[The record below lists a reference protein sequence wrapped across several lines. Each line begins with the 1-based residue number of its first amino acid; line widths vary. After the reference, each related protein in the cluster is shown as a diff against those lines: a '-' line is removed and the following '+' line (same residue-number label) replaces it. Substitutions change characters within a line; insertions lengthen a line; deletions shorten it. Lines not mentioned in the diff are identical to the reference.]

1 MSEQKNISTNGEPVT
16 TQAPVPSTDST
27 TQTPPPATNSSAIDN
42 LVPDYLSGGYHK
54 GNEKARYIDPA
65 LVDQAE
71 VIGKALAAN
80 GVRSTTLNKMVRT
93 LKAAKRLPYEAQEGA
108 LKKLIPQVIDLE
120 NKKKAPLLLREIVER
135 NRTEVQNAAD
145 FVACLDHFKDIATF
159 LAAAQK

>member
-1 MSEQKNISTNGEPVT
+1 MNEQKNSIMGGPAKE
-16 TQAPVPSTDST
+16 QAPTPSTDST

-93 LKAAKRLPYEAQEGA
+93 LKVAKRLPYEAQEGA
-108 LKKLIPQVIDLE
+108 LKKLMPQILGLE
-120 NKKKAPLLLREIVER
+120 QKKKSPVLLREVVER
-135 NRTEVQNAAD
+135 NRTAVQNEAD
-145 FVACLDHFKDIATF
+145 FAACLDHIQDIAVF
-159 LAAAQK
+159 LAASQK